1 MSTLGFL
8 RRMAALHPG
17 LFWKGVLLWLPFNLS
32 PVTAGLLMKQIFDNL
47 AGTAEEGSGTG
58 IGPGMLCMLLAANIL
73 AAAGS
78 ILWGGRV
85 ETELNFRIKG
95 IIRHNMLESILKQPG
110 ARALPCAP
118 GEAISTFREDVEQL
132 ADMLRFYNLLPVK
145 VTFTAAAAAILWAVS
160 PEITLLVFVPL
171 TVILISGQVAGT
183 RLQKLREASR
193 KAESGIA
200 GFIGEMCNSAQAVK
214 LFNAEEA
221 VSARFR
227 SLGDMRM
234 STVLKERLLDQSI
247 SAFVSHTL
255 QIGTGLILLAAA
267 IFMKQGQFTIGN
279 FALFV
284 TYIGVVTS
292 FIQYCGFFLTKYR
305 QTGVAVQRL
314 RQLLPDAPEN
324 AALEYRQ
331 IYIREDFPPLV
342 EPLSAPQRD
351 RLRVLETRGLT
362 CLHGHTDQGV
372 RDISLHIAGGSF
384 VAITGRMGSG
394 KTTLLRAILGL
405 LPASSGTICWNGR
418 KVENP
423 DSFFIPPRAAY
434 TAQAA
439 NLYNLTLR
447 ENILLGLPENR
458 LEKAVYSAVLE
469 EDIQWLEDGADTMIG
484 VKGVKLSG
492 GQLQRTAIARMFAR
506 QSELMVLDDVSSALD
521 AQTESRLWERLQ
533 SSKDKT
539 FLVVSHR
546 KSVLERADH
555 IVLLKDGRL
564 EAQGTLAELLQS
576 SEEMRFLWAQT

>member
-1 MSTLGFL
+1 MSTPRFL
-8 RRMAALHPG
+8 RQMAALHPR

-32 PVTAGLLMKQIFDNL
+32 PVIAGLLMKQVFDNL
-47 AGTAEEGSGTG
+47 AGSAEEAGGTG
-58 IGPGMLCMLLAANIL
+58 IGTGIGTGMLCMLLAANIL
-73 AAAGS
+73 ASAGS
-78 ILWGGRV
+78 ILWGGRI

-145 VTFTAAAAAILWAVS
+145 VTFTAAAAVILWAVS

-171 TVILISGQVAGT
+171 TVILISAQVAGT
-183 RLQKLREASR
+183 RLQQLREASR

-227 SLGDMRM
+227 SLGDSRM
-234 STVLKERLLDQSI
+234 STVLKERLLDQST

-284 TYIGVVTS
+284 TYIGIVTS

-305 QTGVAVQRL
+305 QTSVAVQRL
-314 RQLLPDAPEN
+314 RQLLPDTPES
-324 AALEYRQ
+324 ALLEYRQ
-331 IYIREDFPPLV
+331 VYTEEDYPPSPLAG
-342 EPLSAPQRD
+342 PLSAVQAE

-384 VAITGRMGSG
+384 VVITGRMGSG

-423 DSFFIPPRAAY
+423 GSFFIPPRAAY

-458 LEKAVYSAVLE
+458 LERAIYSAVLE

-492 GQLQRTAIARMFAR
+492 GQIQRTAVARMFAR
-506 QSELMVLDDVSSALD
+506 QSDLMVLDDVSSALD
-521 AQTESRLWERLQ
+521 AETESRLWERL
-533 SSKDKT
+533 
-539 FLVVSHR
+539 
-546 KSVLERADH
+546 
-555 IVLLKDGRL
+555 
-564 EAQGTLAELLQS
+564 
-576 SEEMRFLWAQT
+576 